1 MKKIEF
7 FLILVLNFFEIL
19 CQNQEKT
26 SDRKLL
32 STTSISKTTS
42 TTDTSSNEGGYAILG
57 IILMVAAGQIFL
69 FICCYYNTKRIKK
82 KADEVRDKIG
92 AEYAR
97 LRDEQYSNQGVN
109 NVLRLNYYLVD
120 PNNPSYR
127 VWNGGRAIDYQQP
140 IGYYVGTG
148 PQISNFQHYN

>member
-1 MKKIEF
+1 MKKLEF
-7 FLILVLNFFEIL
+7 FVLLMLNFFEIL
-19 CQNQEKT
+19 CTNQEET
-26 SDRKLL
+26 SYRKLY
-32 STTSISKTTS
+32 SQTSITTTTS

-57 IILMVAAGQIFL
+57 IILMVAAAQIFL

-92 AEYAR
+92 ADYAR
-97 LRDEQYSNQGVN
+97 LRDEQYNNQGIN

-127 VWNGGRAIDYQQP
+127 VWNGGQAIDYQQP

-148 PQISNFQHYN
+148 PQISNFQPYS